1 MNGGSASERVF
12 LVTGAASGIGAATVE
27 LLAEVGVVYAVDRD
41 QGIAEA
47 FKNRNNIRPMAF
59 DVTDESAA
67 QAVFE
72 TIGNEFECIDG
83 LVTCAGICRT
93 ASLAETTAAVFDETL
108 AVNLWGTF
116 LMIREALPLLQRSQ
130 QPAVV
135 AVSSELGIVGQPNL
149 SAYCASKAAIIGL
162 IRGLSVELAPKV
174 RCNVVAPGPI
184 DTAMLQSFQ
193 AERGEGVAEAGLGLP
208 LRRVGQPVE
217 VAQVIKFLL
226 MPASSFVTGAVH
238 VVDGG
243 LTSQ

>member
-1 MNGGSASERVF
+1 
-12 LVTGAASGIGAATVE
+12 
-27 LLAEVGVVYAVDRD
+27 VGHVSHD
-41 QGIAEA
+41 QG
-47 FKNRNNIRPMAF
+47 
-59 DVTDESAA
+59 
-67 QAVFE
+67 
-72 TIGNEFECIDG
+72 G
-83 LVTCAGICRT
+83 T
-93 ASLAETTAAVFDETL
+93 A
-108 AVNLWGTF
+108 
-116 LMIREALPLLQRSQ
+116 RSQ

-162 IRGLSVELAPKV
+162 IRGLAIELAPKV